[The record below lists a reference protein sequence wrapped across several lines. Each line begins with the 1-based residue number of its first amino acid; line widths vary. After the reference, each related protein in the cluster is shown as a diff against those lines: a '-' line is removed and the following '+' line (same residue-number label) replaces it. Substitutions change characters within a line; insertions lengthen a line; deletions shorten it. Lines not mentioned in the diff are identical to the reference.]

1 MLLEKRRV
9 RRLKMKR
16 WKKVLVLTL
25 AMAVMANGMVFAAQ
39 QKAAPVKK
47 VSINKASAAE
57 LATLPGIGPKKAQ
70 RIVETRRKLGGFRK
84 LRDLLKVKGIGEK
97 TFKKLLPYI
106 TL

>member
-1 MLLEKRRV
+1 MR
-9 RRLKMKR
+9 R
-16 WKKVLVLTL
+16 WKKLVVVLL
-25 AMAVMANGMVFAAQ
+25 AMAVVANGVAFAAQ

-70 RIVETRRKLGGFRK
+70 RIVETRKRLGGFRK

>member
-1 MLLEKRRV
+1 MRG
-9 RRLKMKR
+9 
-16 WKKVLVLTL
+16 WKKLVLVLL
-25 AMAVMANGMVFAAQ
+25 AMAVMANGMALAAQ

-47 VSINKASAAE
+47 VSINRASAAE

-70 RIVETRRKLGGFRK
+70 RIVETRKRLGGFRK

>member
-1 MLLEKRRV
+1 MRT
-9 RRLKMKR
+9 
-16 WKKVLVLTL
+16 WKKLVLVLL
-25 AMAVMANGMVFAAQ
+25 ALAVLANGMAFAAQ
-39 QKAAPVKK
+39 QKAAPAKK
-47 VSINKASAAE
+47 VSINRASAAE

-70 RIVETRRKLGGFRK
+70 RIVETRKRLGGFRK